1 MHFKM
6 CFLFQI
12 IESLV
17 KNGYSW
23 SLKACGG
30 CSRTRDQGKFQRPF
44 RVQIVN
50 IDNKRQHAK
59 YWKTGSMS
67 RQLGRLSVGL
77 ID

>member
-1 MHFKM
+1 M

-30 CSRTRDQGKFQRPF
+30 CSRTRDQGKFQRPLFLSKFYLKKISKDPSF
-44 RVQIVN
+44 RGTAPNGGVLALV
-50 IDNKRQHAK
+50 A
-59 YWKTGSMS
+59 
-67 RQLGRLSVGL
+67 
-77 ID
+77 